1 MMDQIKYLENRI
13 EDPNKGLPDE
23 IFYFIGR
30 NTSYANVDLLIR
42 TKDWIL
48 LTWREDIV
56 GSGWHF
62 PGGIIRFRETMLD
75 RVKMVAKSE
84 LGVKVINIKGP
95 QKISE
100 VISHDIKER
109 SHFISFLFEC
119 ELDNF
124 YFDKIKGLMKKQ
136 PGKLSFFKEA
146 PKDLL
151 KNHLIYSEYFN

>member
-1 MMDQIKYLENRI
+1 MRKSVFGRFWARFFSAILHIYFRI
-13 EDPNKGLPDE
+13 RRGTTLGVRAVVRSP
-23 IFYFIGR
+23 
-30 NTSYANVDLLIR
+30 TSEFLLVR
-42 TKDWIL
+42 HTY
-48 LTWREDIV
+48 TP
-56 GSGWHF
+56 GWHF

-124 YFDKIKGLMKKQ
+124 YFDKIKGLIKKQ
-136 PGKLSFFKEA
+136 PGKLSFFNKA

-151 KNHLIYSEYFN
+151 KNHLIYLEFFN